1 MLKKYKSRLR
11 EILAPPRPDDKL
23 SRVFDILLIALISL
37 NIFAVILETIEPISS
52 RYGKYFHIFELV
64 TVILFTIEYLLR
76 FWTASESKVFKD
88 IMRNKLRFVFSPISL
103 IDLFAILPFYLPVIL
118 PFDLRI
124 IRGLRLF
131 RIFRVLKMGRY
142 SESFKMLGEMLKK
155 KQEQLI
161 ASLFFIVILLIIS
174 SSLMYFVEKKA
185 QPHEFSS
192 ILSAMWWGVNSVMK
206 LSYIDIEPATLAG
219 KIIGTVVAFLGVAIF
234 ALPTAIISSGL
245 IEANK
250 NRKAYVEKKCPHCGA
265 IING

>member
-76 FWTASESKVFKD
+76 FWTTSESNGFKN
-88 IMRNKLRFVFSPISL
+88 ITRNKLRFVFSPISL
-103 IDLFAILPFYLPVIL
+103 IDLFAILPFYLPAIL

-131 RIFRVLKMGRY
+131 RIFRVFKMGRY

-155 KQEQLI
+155 KQAQLI
-161 ASLFFIVILLIIS
+161 ASLFFIMILLIIS
-174 SSLMYFVEKKA
+174 SSLMYFVEKKT

-192 ILSAMWWGVNSVMK
+192 ILSAMWWGISSVMK
-206 LSYIDIEPATLAG
+206 LSYVDIEPITLAG
-219 KIIGTVVAFLGVAIF
+219 KIIGTVVAFLGVAVF

-250 NRKAYVEKKCPHCGA
+250 DRKTGVKKKCPHCGA
-265 IING
+265 IINS